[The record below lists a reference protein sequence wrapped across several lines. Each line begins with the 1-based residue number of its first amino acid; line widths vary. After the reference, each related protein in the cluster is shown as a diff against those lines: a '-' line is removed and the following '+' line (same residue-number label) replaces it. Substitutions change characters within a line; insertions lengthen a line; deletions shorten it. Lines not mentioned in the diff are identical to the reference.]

1 MAGSKAIISGEIAQN
16 KKLRGKAMADALARQ
31 LQNSQ
36 NTGANGSKSYAKPRK
51 K

>member
-1 MAGSKAIISGEIAQN
+1 MAGSKRIIVGDIAQN

-31 LQNSQ
+31 LQSSENV
-36 NTGANGSKSYAKPRK
+36 GANGSKSYGKPRK